1 MLRNVY
7 LQGELGQKF
16 IPHLEMEFTKPA
28 EVFQCLNANFDE
40 FRPHLIK
47 KYDEGVEFD
56 IQIGGS
62 DIEDPRELL
71 MEFREG
77 DMIITPLPAGS
88 KGGVGKLLLG
98 AALLVVTAGAA
109 AAYYGMGAVTATGTV
124 VAEGFSAA
132 FVNFGTFQGA
142 LGLAAGS
149 LGGQLALGFAMN
161 LAITGLGQMMA
172 PDPSTDADQEQS
184 YLFNGAEQ
192 NIIEGDP
199 VPILYGH
206 LRIPGQPISFEIGSS
221 SSGNHNKS
229 GGSAVVLPDSSA
241 SDPTGADARVY
252 S

>member
-7 LQGELGQKF
+7 LEGELGQKF
-16 IPHLEMEFTKPA
+16 IPHFEMEFTKPA

-40 FRPHLIK
+40 FRSYLIK
-47 KYDEGVEFD
+47 KYEEDVGFHIEIAGNE
-56 IQIGGS
+56 
-62 DIEDPRELL
+62 IEDPRELL
-71 MEFREG
+71 MEIREG

-88 KGGVGKLLLG
+88 KGGVGKILVA
-98 AALLVVTAGAA
+98 AALTV
-109 AAYYGMGAVTATGTV
+109 ATVGIGS
-124 VAEGFSAA
+124 AILGIQGGFSSVAA
-132 FVNFGTFQGA
+132 FVK
-142 LGLAAGS
+142 AAGAVGAT
-149 LGGQLALGFAMN
+149 LGGKLALGFAMN
-161 LAITGLGQMMA
+161 MAITGLGEMMA

-241 SDPTGADARVY
+241 SDPTGSDARFYY
-252 S
+252 SF